1 MAYSRCSKTE
11 QHTSSFKN
19 FQIRYGEYRRL
30 RKDRFKNAEKLSKL
44 QEDDLQANEEDLTAL
59 LELRDI
65 EDELG
70 TVSKLFRDQ
79 DRVISDMIGQ
89 YSDGRSLKGEELLKT
104 AKSRIKTYEN
114 QVSEMHIQCKSAQEA
129 VRLHCRAPQYN
140 PYAMSADFFLI

>member
-1 MAYSRCSKTE
+1 MTYSRCSKTE

-79 DRVISDMIGQ
+79 DRVISDMIEQ
-89 YSDGRSLKGEELLKT
+89 YSGVRSLKGVELLKVT
-104 AKSRIKTYEN
+104 KLRIKTYEN
-114 QVSEMHIQCKSAQEA
+114 QVSEMQIQCKSAQEA
-129 VRLHCRAPQYN
+129 VRLHCKALSIQPLRYVC
-140 PYAMSADFFLI
+140 